1 MVVHQQSKCSAKI
14 LAENSRGHRT
24 RAPLMTGRTLEPSV
38 GTTGS
43 GRLPLEWG
51 EHGLVVLGGAG
62 LSVGSPAN
70 VPSWWDFNQAVLDGL
85 RHCFAH
91 SIEAP
96 VHARRAL
103 ERLSLN
109 DLEVTEFSQVV
120 HNAFAGLTW
129 FDLLGV
135 LDGEEP
141 NTTHCTLSTL
151 ARSGILQ
158 TIVTTNFDTL
168 LERALPSNF
177 RTFNALIDEPPP
189 ERSVGALVKL
199 HGTGGEPRS
208 LVDLAAQKR
217 RGLPPAWR
225 SWLEALFSNRCVL
238 VLGFS
243 GADLDLADDYL
254 GLQAAASST
263 PWLAWNL
270 RRGVPPHPRA
280 AAVVRAAADHGEFL
294 IGDLPEVL
302 EGLGISLT
310 RVKSRGGSEEDRLA
324 EAVRRWLT
332 QDGVDSAVC
341 GVALARLLD
350 AAGSHTAADA
360 LRSRLRTQAR
370 RALRKGVNLSSAT
383 RVSLVLG
390 QIGID
395 DRQVARSLK
404 DLDLSERA
412 LTAVVENLRQS
423 RDGLSSEGEI
433 EYARNMSA
441 SIHSRA
447 VWLIRQGDVDGAER
461 EVERAWEY
469 IMAMPETEQLDR
481 LAAHWQNTGAIA
493 WLRGDKEG
501 ARRSFEKARQVAEKV
516 GDLAFVRSAEDN
528 LGRLQQTVEKQ

>member
-1 MVVHQQSKCSAKI
+1 VLLHQRPKYSANI
-14 LAENSRGHRT
+14 LAESSRGHRT
-24 RAPLMTGRTLEPSV
+24 RPPLMTRRKLEPSV
-38 GTTGS
+38 GTTES
-43 GRLPLEWG
+43 GRIPLEWRD
-51 EHGLVVLGGAG
+51 HGLVVLGGAG

-70 VPSWWDFNQAVLDGL
+70 VPSWWEFNQAVLDGL
-85 RHCFAH
+85 RHCFAQ

-135 LDGEEP
+135 LDGEES

-151 ARSGILQ
+151 ARSGMLHAI
-158 TIVTTNFDTL
+158 ITTNFDTL
-168 LERALPSNF
+168 LGRAVPSDF

-189 ERSVGALVKL
+189 GRGVGALVKL
-199 HGTGGEPRS
+199 HGTSGEPRS

-217 RGLPPAWR
+217 RGLPSAWR

-243 GADLDLADDYL
+243 GADLDLAEDYL
-254 GLQAAASST
+254 GLQAAAKST

-270 RRGVPPHPRA
+270 RLGVPPHPRA
-280 AAVVRAAADHGEFL
+280 AAVVGAAADRGEFL

-310 RVKSRGGSEEDRLA
+310 RAKSTGGSEEDRLA
-324 EAVRRWLT
+324 EAVSRWLT
-332 QDGVDSAVC
+332 QDGVDSAIC

-350 AAGSHTAADA
+350 AAGSRTAADA

-370 RALRKGVNLSSAT
+370 RALRKGVTLSSAT

-412 LTAVVENLRQS
+412 LTAVVENLRRR

-441 SIHSRA
+441 IIHSRV

-461 EVERAWEY
+461 EVERAWKY

-493 WLRGDKEG
+493 WLRGDEEG
-501 ARRSFEKARQVAEKV
+501 ARRLFEKARQVAERV
-516 GDLAFVRSAEDN
+516 GDRAFVRSAEDN
-528 LGRLQQTVEKQ
+528 LSRLRQTAEEQ